1 MPTITYQELCSSFY
15 MKGEQY
21 ELFTSDVTDDMRN
34 EFLCSLIHSAVADPY
49 VNRLFKNGFS
59 VIDPDYERDDNG
71 EIILDENEEPI
82 EADGRIE
89 YELEYEVNE
98 LADKVFVMDVIGFGM
113 LYAWALPL
121 VYSSVNFRQFYGT
134 SGEKFYAQ
142 QTHIT
147 VTQDMLE
154 KIQYQQRRLIR
165 DRGYSRNI
173 YLDGDS
179 ASSRLRSSVSS

>member
-1 MPTITYQELCSSFY
+1 MSAITYEELNASFF

-21 ELFTSDVTDDMRN
+21 ELFTDDVEDDMRN
-34 EFLCSLIHSAVADPY
+34 EFLCSLIHSAVSDPY
-49 VNRLFKNGFS
+49 VSRLFNDGFS
-59 VIDPDYERDDNG
+59 IIDPGYETDDNG
-71 EIILDENEEPI
+71 EVALDENDEPI
-82 EADGRIE
+82 EIEGRIE
-89 YELEYEVNE
+89 YQLGYEINE
-98 LADKVFVMDVIGFGM
+98 TADKTFVMDVIGFGM

-147 VTQDMLE
+147 VTQEMLE

-173 YLDGDS
+173 YLDGGS
-179 ASSRLRSSVSS
+179 ASSKLRGSSTS